1 MTEQNGNMED
11 HTGVTAHQVDETTTG
26 TTPGL
31 LGKGKAKAVDP
42 VPDVEMGYDEEDGDD
57 EEDEGE
63 EDEVSSNQC
72 YHYEWFADI
81 YLLGWRR

>member
-1 MTEQNGNMED
+1 MED
-11 HTGVTAHQVDETTTG
+11 HTGVTAPHVDKTTTG

-42 VPDVEMGYDEEDGDD
+42 VPDVDMMGDDEEED

-63 EDEVSSNQC
+63 DDEVSSNQS